1 MLQGATRLEN
11 SPFMLVFGVATGG
24 VGLVAIGI
32 FAAVAGYGGGKAG
45 EWAGKKTAETVN
57 SVMD

>member
-1 MLQGATRLEN
+1 
-11 SPFMLVFGVATGG
+11 MLVFGVATGG

-45 EWAGKKTAETVN
+45 EILGRKVAETIN
-57 SVMD
+57 SDLHQL

>member
-45 EWAGKKTAETVN
+45 EILGRKVAETIN
-57 SVMD
+57 SDMH